1 MALLGKLKGR
11 VERGPMFWGAHLQV
25 FVAVRDAQ
33 LRIACVQLDSR
44 PGEWMMPSEN
54 CFDGTDPTQLVR
66 DVLPRWFDTPLGEP
80 RLVQA
85 QNYPPE
91 DGDEHWMVVLVHEVD
106 APARLVA
113 TPDTTAL
120 RFFPPGPLPG
130 PMFKDHAAVWAR
142 LPP

>member
-1 MALLGKLKGR
+1 MELLGKLRGR
-11 VERGPMFWGAHLQV
+11 LERGPMFWGAHLQV
-25 FVAVRDAQ
+25 FVLVRDAE
-33 LRIACVQLDSR
+33 RRVACVQLATR

-66 DVLPRWFDTPLGEP
+66 DILPRWFDTPLGEP

-91 DGDEHWMVVLVHEVD
+91 DGDEHWMLVLVYEVP
-106 APARLVA
+106 APAKLA
-113 TPDTTAL
+113 GTPDTTAL
-120 RFFPPGPLPG
+120 RFFARDAPPER
-130 PMFKDHAAVWAR
+130 MFKDHARVWRR